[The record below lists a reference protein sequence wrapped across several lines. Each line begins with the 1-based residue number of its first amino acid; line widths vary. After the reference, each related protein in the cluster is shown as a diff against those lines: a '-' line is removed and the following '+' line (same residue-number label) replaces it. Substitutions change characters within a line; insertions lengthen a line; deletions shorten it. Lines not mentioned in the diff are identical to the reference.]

1 MVLPLL
7 RHAAIARTS
16 SRSCLRLPHSLSGML
31 RKEKLLCWRDVDIS
45 IAVATE
51 KGLMTP
57 IIRNADQKSIRGIHL
72 FLTVKEL
79 AQKARSGKL
88 APHEFQGGTFS
99 ISNLGM
105 YPVDQFCAIINPPQA
120 GILAVGRGN
129 KVVEALIGA
138 DGVEKPSVVTK
149 MNVTL
154 SADHRIFD
162 GQVGA
167 SFLAESRSNFED
179 VRRLLL

>member
-51 KGLMTP
+51 K
-57 IIRNADQKSIRGIHL
+57 
-72 FLTVKEL
+72 VKEL